1 MGGGG
6 RAAREDDTAGVSG
19 CVTFPCDL
27 CEARRPGPREGG
39 SRGPFRTHG
48 PDGLGCRPRPGLRCE
63 LQAAGL
69 WTKQKDIVQVSM
81 AVDTLNKRL
90 GKLENNF
97 SELEDDVEE
106 LSLKT
111 QDFMQNTLRLL
122 TGHDGEDLL

>member
-1 MGGGG
+1 MTHTEFSATLSSPIITAKLEALGLVREEAEDLFALLDPTGSG
-6 RAAREDDTAGVSG
+6 RIKTSDFMSACRQL
-19 CVTFPCDL
+19 VT
-27 CEARRPGPREGG
+27 G
-39 SRGPFRTHG
+39 
-48 PDGLGCRPRPGLRCE
+48 
-63 LQAAGL
+63 
-69 WTKQKDIVQVSM
+69 TKQKDIVQVSM
-81 AVDTLNKRL
+81 AIDTLNKRL